1 MRLDFVISVFALALI
16 SITLPAEGK
25 RVTLVPLPASEVY
38 RLLRE
43 AGREDAVPEGR
54 VVTQGIA
61 AVSGFAVG
69 LAKGIGGSLL
79 VDLAANL
86 LAANGQNVTGE
97 TEEVC
102 FKSRS
107 LNEID
112 DGDDDE
118 DAEGRQNDD
127 DAITSAD
134 YSDYDNSNPVRSEA
148 SSPSVTNAGIDYGD
162 DEDIR
167 AGDDTRSRTIT
178 TTQTGPGDSINCV
191 LIKQ

>member
-1 MRLDFVISVFALALI
+1 MFTDILDDPINPFWFLI
-16 SITLPAEGK
+16 AGK
-25 RVTLVPLPASEVY
+25 RVSLIPLSASEVY

-86 LAANGQNVTGE
+86 LAANSQNQTVRTQ
-97 TEEVC
+97 EVC
-102 FKSRS
+102 FNSRS

-112 DGDDDE
+112 DNDDNE
-118 DAEGRQNDD
+118 PEGRQNGD
-127 DAITSAD
+127 DALTSAD
-134 YSDYDNSNPVRSEA
+134 YSNYDNYKPERIEV
-148 SSPSVTNAGIDYGD
+148 SSPSTSNHDSDYGD
-162 DEDIR
+162 DEDVR
-167 AGDDTRSRTIT
+167 DGDNTKSGTIST
-178 TTQTGPGDSINCV
+178 TETGPGDSINCV
-191 LIKQ
+191 LVQE

>member
-1 MRLDFVISVFALALI
+1 MKYYSNSLY
-16 SITLPAEGK
+16 GK

-61 AVSGFAVG
+61 AVSGFALG

-86 LAANGQNVTGE
+86 LATNGQNVTGE

-102 FKSRS
+102 FSSRS

-118 DAEGRQNDD
+118 HAEGRQNDD
-127 DAITSAD
+127 DAIISAD

-148 SSPSVTNAGIDYGD
+148 SSPSATNAGIDYGD
-162 DEDIR
+162 DEDIN
-167 AGDDTRSRTIT
+167 AGDDIRSRTIT
-178 TTQTGPGDSINCV
+178 TTQTSPGDSINCV